1 MIYLI
6 LDILIYNYTMYNS
19 YFFLISIHDKNIY
32 YYLGMGLIL
41 DFIIFNT
48 MFLNTIVLLI
58 IYFINKYFS
67 RFNQNNIYI
76 YLLNL
81 LVCYLVYIILTNIF
95 LKNGIVVILINIGQ
109 YLFLNSLF
117 YFLCFKLKK
126 NEYN

>member
-1 MIYLI
+1 MICLI

-19 YFFLISIHDKNIY
+19 YFFLIGIHDKNIY

-109 YLFLNSLF
+109 YLFLNFLF